1 MNRSKEQT
9 LAVLFADVCD
19 STGIYER
26 LGDAAAF
33 AAMERCLEALRQK
46 TAEQGGR
53 VVKTIGDEIM
63 AVFDEASAAFEAA
76 CQMQQAVEL
85 LVPAEEAKLAIRLG
99 FHFGPAIVEGDDV
112 FGDTVNTAA
121 RLAQIAKAS
130 QIITSG
136 DVLSVLPLM
145 QREMTRDLDAYTVRG
160 KAGELRLFE
169 VIWHKPEELT
179 MRLAT
184 VTPMAAAA
192 ARLWLK
198 SGTREFTLDA
208 SRQRFTLGRDAA
220 CDLVLEDQL
229 ASRTHARIDR
239 RRDKFA
245 LIDHSTNGT
254 YVTFQGE
261 AEIALKREEVLLR
274 GTGRVSFGHPGAAGF
289 EVLEF
294 RVLQP

>member
-1 MNRSKEQT
+1 MNRSKEQA

-19 STGIYER
+19 STGLYER
-26 LGDAAAF
+26 LGDAVAF
-33 AAMERCLEALRQK
+33 ATLEGCLAALREQ
-46 TAEQGGR
+46 TLRQGGR

-63 AVFDEASAAFEAA
+63 AVFNEAGAAFEAA

-85 LVPAEEAKLAIRLG
+85 LAPPEDAKLAIRVG
-99 FHFGPAIVEGDDV
+99 FQFGPTLVEGDDV

-121 RLAQIAKAS
+121 RLAQMAKGG

-136 DVLSVLPLM
+136 DVLVVLPLM
-145 QREMTRDLDAYTVRG
+145 HREMTRDLDAYTVRG
-160 KAGELRLFE
+160 KTGELRLYE

-184 VTPMAAAA
+184 VTPIAPPAS
-192 ARLWLK
+192 RLWLK
-198 SGTREFTLDA
+198 LRGRELTMERN
-208 SRQRFTLGRDAA
+208 RQRLTLGRDAA

-229 ASRTHARIDR
+229 ASRTHARIER

-254 YVTFQGE
+254 YLTFTGE
-261 AEIALKREEVLLR
+261 PEIALKREEILLR
-274 GTGRVSFGHPGAAGF
+274 GSGRVCFGHPGARNA
-289 EVLEF
+289 EALEF
-294 RVLQP
+294 RLD